1 MSKNTS
7 EVILKPSSLLQDLG
21 FDKVLELCASFSVGA
36 EAASLIKKT
45 IPDFHAEKIR
55 LELMQCH
62 QVLELLSHSN
72 IQLDPYT
79 DVSDEL
85 DLLRIENYV
94 LRTEEILAIR
104 IILENLDAIR
114 VLLRFQEWQHLDLL
128 QTLINRSPDL
138 TLVIKAIHKVMA
150 PDGTI
155 RDEASDELKLIR
167 RRITGKKNEVY
178 KVFKKIL
185 AQQRNS
191 GILAEGE
198 ESIRNGRLV
207 LRVLQEHRKKV
218 EGIIHDESDTGK
230 TLFIE
235 PKELVEINNEIFELE
250 AEEKKEI
257 FRILSELCSLIRPF
271 RKEIKISYTHL
282 NEWDVLTSKARFCEQ
297 LDAVVPA
304 VVEDDRHELIF
315 ARHPL
320 LHLKFKAEHKKVVPS
335 DIRLSK
341 DARILLISGPN
352 AGGKTVV
359 LKTAGLIQCMLQSGF
374 PVPVHKNSKVRIFKK
389 IFGDIGD
396 HQSLEDDLSTYSARL
411 KNMRDFEIEADEN
424 TLVLIDELGSG
435 TEPVIGGA
443 IAEALLDSL
452 NKKRSYGLLN
462 THFSNLKVYAHQ
474 HPGMLNAAMIF
485 DEKNLR
491 PTYRLEIGRPG
502 GSFALE
508 IAEKIKLPSHLLRY
522 AQKKA
527 GQQAVNF
534 EKLLSSLDLENQK
547 LQKQMEEY
555 HQKRAELDKLI
566 RTYQDLQ
573 KQNEY
578 KRLKLKLEQK
588 QLDLQ
593 MSLSKQKEI
602 EKFAKE
608 LRKEK
613 ELQSILQKAEAEK
626 QKIKEKT
633 ENILNLHEQI
643 HGEKESAT
651 QEPLKI
657 GDSVKLVLS
666 GMTGKV
672 SGIEKDKISV
682 VTENMTFR
690 LKRNEIVKIKDLI
703 QMRPER
709 SVKSDVELSGKPFQP
724 VLDLRGMRLQE
735 AQEMLDQFIDK
746 ALLSNVNRVHV
757 VHGIG
762 NGILKKT
769 VAKSL
774 KNQSYV
780 KSLSHPEEEMGGQS
794 VTIVEFS

>member
-1 MSKNTS
+1 MSINTS
-7 EVILKPSSLLQDLG
+7 EVILKPDTLLQDLG
-21 FDKVLELCASFSVGA
+21 YDKLLELCAAHAIGA
-36 EAASLIKKT
+36 EAASAIRST
-45 IPDFHAEKIR
+45 GIISDQEKIR

-62 QVLELLSHSN
+62 QIMELFKHSS
-72 IQLDPYT
+72 IQLVEY
-79 DVSDEL
+79 SDIRSEL
-85 DLLRIENYV
+85 EMLRIENYV

-104 IILENLDAIR
+104 VILENLEGIR
-114 VLLRFQEWQHLDLL
+114 SIIRMPEWQHFDLL
-128 QTLINRSPDL
+128 QALINRSPEL

-150 PDGTI
+150 PDGSV
-155 RDEASDELKLIR
+155 RDEASAELGSIR
-167 RRITGKKNEVY
+167 RKISGKKNEVY

-185 AQQRNS
+185 GQLRS
-191 GILAEGE
+191 TGILAEGE

-207 LRVLQEHRKKV
+207 LRVLQEHRKRV
-218 EGIIHDESDTGK
+218 DGIIHDESDTGK

-235 PKELVEINNEIFELE
+235 PRELVELNNDIFELE
-250 AEEKKEI
+250 SEEKKEI
-257 FRILSELCSLIRPF
+257 FRILNELCGIIRPF
-271 RKEIKISYTHL
+271 AHDIILNYKHL
-282 NEWDVLTSKARFCEQ
+282 TDWDILFAKARLSAQ
-297 LDAVVPA
+297 LDSLVP
-304 VVEDDRHELIF
+304 VIGYEERHELHQ

-320 LHLKFKAEHKKVVPS
+320 LYLKFRSEHKKVVPS
-335 DIRLSK
+335 DIRLTP
-341 DARILLISGPN
+341 DNRILLISGPN

-359 LKTAGLIQCMLQSGF
+359 LKTAGLLQCMVQSGF
-374 PVPVHKNSKVRIFKK
+374 PVPVQKNTRMRIFKK

-411 KNMRDFEIEADEN
+411 RNMRDFELEADGK

-435 TEPVIGGA
+435 TEPVMGGA

-452 NKKRSYGLLN
+452 NRKGSYGLIN

-474 HPGMLNAAMIF
+474 HAGILNAAMIF

-508 IAEKIKLPSHLLRY
+508 IAEKIRLPAHLIRY

-534 EKLLSSLDLENQK
+534 EKLLTSLDVENQR

-555 HQKRAELDKLI
+555 QQKRAELDKLI
-566 RTYQDLQ
+566 RSYQDLQ

-602 EKFAKE
+602 EKYAKE

-613 ELQSILQKAEAEK
+613 DLQTMLQKAEAEK
-626 QKIKEKT
+626 QRIKEKT
-633 ENILNLHEQI
+633 ESILSLHKEIQA
-643 HGEKESAT
+643 EKENAS
-651 QEPLKI
+651 QEQLKI

-672 SGIEKDKISV
+672 TDIEKDKVTV

-690 LKRNEIVKIKDLI
+690 LKRNEIIKIKDQI
-703 QMRPER
+703 QTRPER
-709 SVKSDVELSGKPFQP
+709 SVKSDVEMSGKPFQP
-724 VLDLRGMRLQE
+724 VLDLRGMRLHE

-794 VTIVEFS
+794 VTIVEFN

>member
-1 MSKNTS
+1 MSINTS
-7 EVILKPSSLLQDLG
+7 EVILKPDTLLQDLG
-21 FDKVLELCASFSVGA
+21 YDKLLELCAAYAIGA
-36 EAASLIKKT
+36 EAASAIRT
-45 IPDFHAEKIR
+45 TGIISDPEKIR

-62 QVLELLSHSN
+62 QIMDLLKHSS
-72 IQLDPYT
+72 IQLDEY
-79 DVSDEL
+79 SDIRSEL
-85 DLLRIENYV
+85 EMLRIENYV

-104 IILENLDAIR
+104 VILENLEGIR
-114 VLLRFQEWQHLDLL
+114 SIIRLPEWQHFDLL
-128 QTLINRSPDL
+128 QALINRSPEL

-150 PDGTI
+150 PDGSV
-155 RDEASDELKLIR
+155 RDEASAELGSIR
-167 RRITGKKNEVY
+167 RKISGKKNEVY

-185 AQQRNS
+185 GQLRPT

-207 LRVLQEHRKKV
+207 LRVLQEHRKRV
-218 EGIIHDESDTGK
+218 DGIIHDESDTGK

-235 PKELVEINNEIFELE
+235 PRELAELNNDIFELE
-250 AEEKKEI
+250 SEEKKEI
-257 FRILSELCSLIRPF
+257 FRILNELCSTIRPF
-271 RKEIKISYTHL
+271 ANDIILSYKHL
-282 NEWDVLTSKARFCEQ
+282 TDWDILIARARLSAQ
-297 LDAVVPA
+297 LDAVVP
-304 VVEDDRHELIF
+304 VIGYEERHELHQ

-320 LHLKFKAEHKKVVPS
+320 LYLKFRAEHKKVVPS
-335 DIRLSK
+335 DIRLTQ
-341 DARILLISGPN
+341 DNRILLISGPN

-359 LKTAGLIQCMLQSGF
+359 LKTAGLLQCMVQSGF
-374 PVPVHKNSKVRIFKK
+374 PVPVQKNTRMRIFKK

-411 KNMRDFEIEADEN
+411 KNMRDFELEADGK

-435 TEPVIGGA
+435 TEPVMGGA

-452 NKKRSYGLLN
+452 NRKGSYGLIN

-474 HPGMLNAAMIF
+474 HAGILNAAMIF

-508 IAEKIKLPSHLLRY
+508 IAEKIRLPAHLIRY

-534 EKLLSSLDLENQK
+534 EKLLTSLDVENQR

-566 RTYQDLQ
+566 RSYQDLQ

-602 EKFAKE
+602 EKYAKE

-613 ELQSILQKAEAEK
+613 ELQTMLQKAEAEK
-626 QKIKEKT
+626 QRIKEKT
-633 ENILNLHEQI
+633 ESILSLHKEIQA
-643 HGEKESAT
+643 EKENAS
-651 QEPLKI
+651 QEQLKI

-672 SGIEKDKISV
+672 TDIEKDKVTV

-690 LKRNEIVKIKDLI
+690 LKRNEIIKIKDQI
-703 QMRPER
+703 QTRPER
-709 SVKSDVELSGKPFQP
+709 SVKSDVEMSVKPFQP
-724 VLDLRGMRLQE
+724 VLDLRGMRLHE

-794 VTIVEFS
+794 VTIVEFN